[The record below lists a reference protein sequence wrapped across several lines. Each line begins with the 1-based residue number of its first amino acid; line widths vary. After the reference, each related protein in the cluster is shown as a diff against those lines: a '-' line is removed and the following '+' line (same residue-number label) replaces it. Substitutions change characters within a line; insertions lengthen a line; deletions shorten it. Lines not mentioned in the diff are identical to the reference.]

1 MARLPNFLVIIRS
14 EKLSG
19 KGQGRGCLGVRK
31 KERFVLG
38 KRTFRSQ
45 KSKHF
50 VLRIIQTDMKRTI
63 YYMILC
69 LLMSLGEIM
78 AQGISGKVMDGK
90 EQPVDGVAVI
100 LQTLDSVYVDAVVTD
115 TLGDFRLNHPLDQ
128 SYRLIF
134 QHILY
139 NMVEKEITTA
149 NVGTVVLEEKDYQLA
164 EITVKGERP
173 QVKLEGGKLTYD
185 VPQLMKDKTA
195 TNAFEII
202 KDLPGL
208 IERNDNLELVGASR
222 LNIILNG
229 QLTTMS
235 ADQLIQLLKTMPAS
249 RVEKAEV
256 MYNAPAKYNVKG
268 ALLNVVLSK
277 NESETPSWQG
287 ETGVDY
293 TQYRHAGGD
302 AHVNLL
308 YTNKGFSIDFL
319 LNGNKRR
326 DVMGE
331 DMLARHTLNSSMT
344 EISQHNRALVHV
356 NRGTVRLGM
365 DYTFANEDK
374 LSLAY
379 YLKGDKVLSD
389 RDAFTSY
396 LDLSKPENKSESTS
410 LVRDDGHSAIHNIR
424 LQYDGH
430 AGISAGADFT
440 RYHSP
445 SVLDYQDTN
454 TNGSRTDMIN
464 NTRQDVSRWSVFL
477 NKTHSFASGWGLNY
491 GVHGGYASSKNYS
504 EYLYEQGAGYEMDE
518 EALEDN
524 TQKEYI
530 ADIFAEVSKSFGE
543 RFSATVGLKGEYFKS
558 DYASSRENMNLWN
571 EGALFPTVSLSYT
584 FSPRHILQFDISSD
598 KTYPGYWQVSPQV
611 TPLNSY
617 SEVAGNP
624 LLKPYR
630 TYEGQMVYIFR
641 QKYMLVAFC
650 EYTPD
655 YFAQLPYQSDTE
667 LKTVFRFENMD
678 YSLEAGLAVII
689 PFNVGRF
696 WNSRIT
702 LRGWRMQ
709 EKNDN
714 FHGISYNREAYLGLA
729 HMSNTF
735 NLCDKPNL
743 KMTID
748 GQYVTPGA
756 IQGIYDLGSMYE
768 ISAGL
773 KWTFLNDRA
782 SLTLK
787 GDDIFASSIPRTIKI
802 NQGNQW
808 SRMRKLNDERCLK
821 LSFVWK
827 FGGYKEREHDSIDT
841 SRFGK

>member
-1 MARLPNFLVIIRS
+1 
-14 EKLSG
+14 
-19 KGQGRGCLGVRK
+19 
-31 KERFVLG
+31 
-38 KRTFRSQ
+38 
-45 KSKHF
+45 
-50 VLRIIQTDMKRTI
+50 MKRTI

-115 TLGDFRLNHPLDQ
+115 TLGNFRLNHPLDQ

-331 DMLARHTLNSSMT
+331 DMLARHTLNSGMT

-454 TNGSRTDMIN
+454 GSRTDMIN

-504 EYLYEQGAGYEMDE
+504 EYLYDQGAGYEMDE

-558 DYASSRENMNLWN
+558 DYTSSRENMNLWN

-678 YSLEAGLAVII
+678 YSLETGLAVII

>member
-1 MARLPNFLVIIRS
+1 
-14 EKLSG
+14 
-19 KGQGRGCLGVRK
+19 
-31 KERFVLG
+31 
-38 KRTFRSQ
+38 
-45 KSKHF
+45 
-50 VLRIIQTDMKRTI
+50 MKRTI

-331 DMLARHTLNSSMT
+331 DMLARHTLNSGMT

-454 TNGSRTDMIN
+454 GSRTDMIN

-504 EYLYEQGAGYEMDE
+504 EYLYDQGAGYEMDE

-530 ADIFAEVSKSFGE
+530 VDIFAEVSKSFGE

-571 EGALFPTVSLSYT
+571 EEALFPTVSLSYT

>member
-1 MARLPNFLVIIRS
+1 
-14 EKLSG
+14 
-19 KGQGRGCLGVRK
+19 
-31 KERFVLG
+31 
-38 KRTFRSQ
+38 
-45 KSKHF
+45 
-50 VLRIIQTDMKRTI
+50 MKRTI

-139 NMVEKEITTA
+139 NMVEKEIITA

-331 DMLARHTLNSSMT
+331 DMLARHTLNSGMT

-356 NRGTVRLGM
+356 NRGTDRLGL
-365 DYTFANEDK
+365 DYTFADEDK

-454 TNGSRTDMIN
+454 TNTNGSRTDMIN

-504 EYLYEQGAGYEMDE
+504 EYLYDQGAGYEMDE

>member
-1 MARLPNFLVIIRS
+1 
-14 EKLSG
+14 
-19 KGQGRGCLGVRK
+19 
-31 KERFVLG
+31 
-38 KRTFRSQ
+38 
-45 KSKHF
+45 
-50 VLRIIQTDMKRTI
+50 MKRTI

-139 NMVEKEITTA
+139 NMVEKEIITA

-185 VPQLMKDKTA
+185 IPQLMKDKTA

-308 YTNKGFSIDFL
+308 YTNKGFSLDFL

-331 DMLARHTLNSSMT
+331 DMLARHTLNSGMT

-445 SVLDYQDTN
+445 SVLDYQDTNTN

-827 FGGYKEREHDSIDT
+827 FGGYKEKEHDSIDT

>member
-1 MARLPNFLVIIRS
+1 
-14 EKLSG
+14 
-19 KGQGRGCLGVRK
+19 
-31 KERFVLG
+31 
-38 KRTFRSQ
+38 
-45 KSKHF
+45 
-50 VLRIIQTDMKRTI
+50 MKRTI

-90 EQPVDGVAVI
+90 EQPIDGVAVI

-139 NMVEKEITTA
+139 NTIGKKITTA

-185 VPQLMKDKTA
+185 IPQLMKDKTA

-308 YTNKGFSIDFL
+308 YTNKGFSLDFL

-331 DMLARHTLNSSMT
+331 DMLARHTLNSGMT

-454 TNGSRTDMIN
+454 GSRTDMIN

-504 EYLYEQGAGYEMDE
+504 EYLYDQGAGYEMDE

-530 ADIFAEVSKSFGE
+530 VDIFAEVSKSFGE

-558 DYASSRENMNLWN
+558 DYTSSRENMNLWN

-678 YSLEAGLAVII
+678 YSLETGLAVII

>member
-1 MARLPNFLVIIRS
+1 
-14 EKLSG
+14 
-19 KGQGRGCLGVRK
+19 
-31 KERFVLG
+31 
-38 KRTFRSQ
+38 
-45 KSKHF
+45 
-50 VLRIIQTDMKRTI
+50 MKRTI

-139 NMVEKEITTA
+139 KMVEKEIITA

-331 DMLARHTLNSSMT
+331 DMLARHTLNSGMT

-454 TNGSRTDMIN
+454 TNTNGSRTDMIN

-504 EYLYEQGAGYEMDE
+504 EYLYDQGAGYEMDE

-827 FGGYKEREHDSIDT
+827 FGGYKEREHYSIDT

>member
-1 MARLPNFLVIIRS
+1 
-14 EKLSG
+14 
-19 KGQGRGCLGVRK
+19 
-31 KERFVLG
+31 
-38 KRTFRSQ
+38 
-45 KSKHF
+45 
-50 VLRIIQTDMKRTI
+50 MKRTI

-90 EQPVDGVAVI
+90 EQPIDGVAVI

-308 YTNKGFSIDFL
+308 YTNKGFSLDFL

-331 DMLARHTLNSSMT
+331 DMLARHTLNSGMT

-445 SVLDYQDTN
+445 SVLDYHDTN

-518 EALEDN
+518 EALDN

-558 DYASSRENMNLWN
+558 DYTSSRENMNLWN

-678 YSLEAGLAVII
+678 YSLETGLAVII

-821 LSFVWK
+821 LSFAWK
-827 FGGYKEREHDSIDT
+827 FGGYKEKEHDSIDT

>member
-1 MARLPNFLVIIRS
+1 
-14 EKLSG
+14 
-19 KGQGRGCLGVRK
+19 
-31 KERFVLG
+31 
-38 KRTFRSQ
+38 
-45 KSKHF
+45 
-50 VLRIIQTDMKRTI
+50 MKRTI

-139 NMVEKEITTA
+139 NTIGKKITTA

-185 VPQLMKDKTA
+185 IPQLMKDKTA

-331 DMLARHTLNSSMT
+331 DMLARHTLNSGMT

-454 TNGSRTDMIN
+454 TNTNGSRTDMIN

-504 EYLYEQGAGYEMDE
+504 EYLYDQGAGYEMDE

>member
-1 MARLPNFLVIIRS
+1 
-14 EKLSG
+14 
-19 KGQGRGCLGVRK
+19 
-31 KERFVLG
+31 
-38 KRTFRSQ
+38 
-45 KSKHF
+45 
-50 VLRIIQTDMKRTI
+50 MKRTI

-90 EQPVDGVAVI
+90 EQPIDGVAVI

-139 NMVEKEITTA
+139 NMVEKEIITA

-331 DMLARHTLNSSMT
+331 DMLARHTLNSGMT

-454 TNGSRTDMIN
+454 TNTNGSRTDMIN

-504 EYLYEQGAGYEMDE
+504 EYLYDQGAGYEMDE

>member
-1 MARLPNFLVIIRS
+1 
-14 EKLSG
+14 
-19 KGQGRGCLGVRK
+19 
-31 KERFVLG
+31 
-38 KRTFRSQ
+38 
-45 KSKHF
+45 
-50 VLRIIQTDMKRTI
+50 MKRTI

-331 DMLARHTLNSSMT
+331 DMLARHTLNSGMT

-454 TNGSRTDMIN
+454 TNTNGSRTDMIN

-504 EYLYEQGAGYEMDE
+504 EYLYDQGAGYEMDE

-655 YFAQLPYQSDTE
+655 YFAQLLYQSDTE

>member
-1 MARLPNFLVIIRS
+1 
-14 EKLSG
+14 
-19 KGQGRGCLGVRK
+19 
-31 KERFVLG
+31 
-38 KRTFRSQ
+38 
-45 KSKHF
+45 
-50 VLRIIQTDMKRTI
+50 MKRTI

-331 DMLARHTLNSSMT
+331 DMLARHTLNSGMT

-454 TNGSRTDMIN
+454 GSRTDMIN

-504 EYLYEQGAGYEMDE
+504 EYLYDQGAGYEMDE

-655 YFAQLPYQSDTE
+655 YFVQLPYQSDTE

-802 NQGNQW
+802 NQDNQW

-827 FGGYKEREHDSIDT
+827 FCGYKEREHDSIDT

>member
-1 MARLPNFLVIIRS
+1 
-14 EKLSG
+14 
-19 KGQGRGCLGVRK
+19 
-31 KERFVLG
+31 
-38 KRTFRSQ
+38 
-45 KSKHF
+45 
-50 VLRIIQTDMKRTI
+50 MKRTI

-331 DMLARHTLNSSMT
+331 DMLARHTLNSGMT

-454 TNGSRTDMIN
+454 GSRTDMIN

-504 EYLYEQGAGYEMDE
+504 EYLYDQGAGYEMDE

-530 ADIFAEVSKSFGE
+530 VDIFAEVSKSFGE

-678 YSLEAGLAVII
+678 YSLETGLAVII

-827 FGGYKEREHDSIDT
+827 FGGYKEKEHDSIDT

>member
-1 MARLPNFLVIIRS
+1 
-14 EKLSG
+14 
-19 KGQGRGCLGVRK
+19 
-31 KERFVLG
+31 
-38 KRTFRSQ
+38 
-45 KSKHF
+45 
-50 VLRIIQTDMKRTI
+50 MKRTI

-90 EQPVDGVAVI
+90 EQPIDGVAVI

-185 VPQLMKDKTA
+185 IPQLMKDKTA

-331 DMLARHTLNSSMT
+331 DMLARHTLNSGMT

-454 TNGSRTDMIN
+454 GSRTDMIN

-504 EYLYEQGAGYEMDE
+504 EYLYDQGAGYEMDE

-827 FGGYKEREHDSIDT
+827 FGGYKEKEHDSIDT

>member
-1 MARLPNFLVIIRS
+1 
-14 EKLSG
+14 
-19 KGQGRGCLGVRK
+19 
-31 KERFVLG
+31 
-38 KRTFRSQ
+38 
-45 KSKHF
+45 
-50 VLRIIQTDMKRTI
+50 MKRTI

-90 EQPVDGVAVI
+90 EQPIDGVAVI

-139 NMVEKEITTA
+139 NTIGKKITTA

-185 VPQLMKDKTA
+185 IPQLMKDKTA

-308 YTNKGFSIDFL
+308 YTNKSFSLDFL

-331 DMLARHTLNSSMT
+331 DMLARHTLNSGMT

-396 LDLSKPENKSESTS
+396 LDLSKPENKSES
-410 LVRDDGHSAIHNIR
+410 IHNIR

-445 SVLDYQDTN
+445 SVLDYHDTN

-558 DYASSRENMNLWN
+558 DYTSSRENMNLWN

-678 YSLEAGLAVII
+678 YSLETGLAVII

-827 FGGYKEREHDSIDT
+827 FGGYKEKEHDSIDT

>member
-1 MARLPNFLVIIRS
+1 
-14 EKLSG
+14 
-19 KGQGRGCLGVRK
+19 
-31 KERFVLG
+31 
-38 KRTFRSQ
+38 
-45 KSKHF
+45 
-50 VLRIIQTDMKRTI
+50 MKRTI

-331 DMLARHTLNSSMT
+331 DMLARHTLNSGMT

-445 SVLDYQDTN
+445 SVLDYQD

-630 TYEGQMVYIFR
+630 TYEGQIVYIFR

>member
-1 MARLPNFLVIIRS
+1 
-14 EKLSG
+14 
-19 KGQGRGCLGVRK
+19 
-31 KERFVLG
+31 
-38 KRTFRSQ
+38 
-45 KSKHF
+45 
-50 VLRIIQTDMKRTI
+50 MKRTI

-331 DMLARHTLNSSMT
+331 DMLARHTLNSGMT

-454 TNGSRTDMIN
+454 GSRTDMIN

-504 EYLYEQGAGYEMDE
+504 EYLYDQGAGYEMDE

-530 ADIFAEVSKSFGE
+530 VDIFAEVSKSFGE

-598 KTYPGYWQVSPQV
+598 KIYPGYWQVSPQV

>member
-1 MARLPNFLVIIRS
+1 
-14 EKLSG
+14 
-19 KGQGRGCLGVRK
+19 
-31 KERFVLG
+31 
-38 KRTFRSQ
+38 
-45 KSKHF
+45 
-50 VLRIIQTDMKRTI
+50 MKRTI

-100 LQTLDSVYVDAVVTD
+100 LQTLDSVYVDTVVTD
-115 TLGDFRLNHPLDQ
+115 TLGNFRLNHLLDQ

-308 YTNKGFSIDFL
+308 YTNKGFSLDFL

-331 DMLARHTLNSSMT
+331 DMLARHTLNSGMT

-445 SVLDYQDTN
+445 SVLDYQD

-827 FGGYKEREHDSIDT
+827 FGGYKERKHDSIDT

>member
-1 MARLPNFLVIIRS
+1 
-14 EKLSG
+14 
-19 KGQGRGCLGVRK
+19 
-31 KERFVLG
+31 
-38 KRTFRSQ
+38 
-45 KSKHF
+45 
-50 VLRIIQTDMKRTI
+50 MKRTI

-229 QLTTMS
+229 QLTTVS

-331 DMLARHTLNSSMT
+331 DMLARHTLNSGMT

-454 TNGSRTDMIN
+454 GSRTDMIN

-504 EYLYEQGAGYEMDE
+504 EYLYDQGAGYEMDE

-530 ADIFAEVSKSFGE
+530 VDIFAEVSKSFGE

>member
-1 MARLPNFLVIIRS
+1 
-14 EKLSG
+14 
-19 KGQGRGCLGVRK
+19 
-31 KERFVLG
+31 
-38 KRTFRSQ
+38 
-45 KSKHF
+45 
-50 VLRIIQTDMKRTI
+50 MKRTI

-277 NESETPSWQG
+277 NESEIPSWQG

-319 LNGNKRR
+319 LDGNKRR

-331 DMLARHTLNSSMT
+331 DMLARHTLNSGMT

-379 YLKGDKVLSD
+379 YLKGDKD

-504 EYLYEQGAGYEMDE
+504 EYLYDQGAGYEMDE

-530 ADIFAEVSKSFGE
+530 VDIFAEVSKSFGE

>member
-1 MARLPNFLVIIRS
+1 
-14 EKLSG
+14 
-19 KGQGRGCLGVRK
+19 
-31 KERFVLG
+31 
-38 KRTFRSQ
+38 
-45 KSKHF
+45 
-50 VLRIIQTDMKRTI
+50 MKRTI

-302 AHVNLL
+302 AHVNFL

-331 DMLARHTLNSSMT
+331 DMLARHTLNSGMT

-454 TNGSRTDMIN
+454 TNTNGSRTDMIN

-504 EYLYEQGAGYEMDE
+504 EYLYDQGAGYEMDE

>member
-1 MARLPNFLVIIRS
+1 
-14 EKLSG
+14 
-19 KGQGRGCLGVRK
+19 
-31 KERFVLG
+31 
-38 KRTFRSQ
+38 
-45 KSKHF
+45 
-50 VLRIIQTDMKRTI
+50 MKRTI

-331 DMLARHTLNSSMT
+331 DMLARHTLNSGMT

-454 TNGSRTDMIN
+454 GSRTDMIN

-504 EYLYEQGAGYEMDE
+504 EYLYDQGAGYEMDE

-571 EGALFPTVSLSYT
+571 EEALFPTVSLSYT

-827 FGGYKEREHDSIDT
+827 FGGYKEKEHDSIDT

>member
-1 MARLPNFLVIIRS
+1 
-14 EKLSG
+14 
-19 KGQGRGCLGVRK
+19 
-31 KERFVLG
+31 
-38 KRTFRSQ
+38 
-45 KSKHF
+45 
-50 VLRIIQTDMKRTI
+50 MKRTI

-90 EQPVDGVAVI
+90 EQPIDGVAVI

-139 NMVEKEITTA
+139 NTIGKKITTA

-308 YTNKGFSIDFL
+308 YTNKSFSLDFL

-331 DMLARHTLNSSMT
+331 DMLARHTLNSGMT

-454 TNGSRTDMIN
+454 GSRTDMIN

-504 EYLYEQGAGYEMDE
+504 EYLYDQGAGYEMDE

-558 DYASSRENMNLWN
+558 DYTSSRENMNLWN

-678 YSLEAGLAVII
+678 YSLETGLAVII

-827 FGGYKEREHDSIDT
+827 FGGYKEKEHDSIDT

>member
-1 MARLPNFLVIIRS
+1 
-14 EKLSG
+14 
-19 KGQGRGCLGVRK
+19 
-31 KERFVLG
+31 
-38 KRTFRSQ
+38 
-45 KSKHF
+45 
-50 VLRIIQTDMKRTI
+50 MKRTI

-331 DMLARHTLNSSMT
+331 DMLARHTLNSGMT

-454 TNGSRTDMIN
+454 GSRTDMIN
-464 NTRQDVSRWSVFL
+464 NMRQDVSRWSVFL

-504 EYLYEQGAGYEMDE
+504 EYLYDQGAGYEMDE

-530 ADIFAEVSKSFGE
+530 VDIFAEVSKSFGE

>member
-1 MARLPNFLVIIRS
+1 
-14 EKLSG
+14 
-19 KGQGRGCLGVRK
+19 
-31 KERFVLG
+31 
-38 KRTFRSQ
+38 
-45 KSKHF
+45 
-50 VLRIIQTDMKRTI
+50 MKRTI

-331 DMLARHTLNSSMT
+331 DMLARHTLNSGMT

-454 TNGSRTDMIN
+454 GSRTDMIN

-504 EYLYEQGAGYEMDE
+504 EYLYDQGAGYEMDE

-530 ADIFAEVSKSFGE
+530 VDIFAEVSKSFGE

-558 DYASSRENMNLWN
+558 DYASSWENMNLWN

>member
-1 MARLPNFLVIIRS
+1 
-14 EKLSG
+14 
-19 KGQGRGCLGVRK
+19 
-31 KERFVLG
+31 
-38 KRTFRSQ
+38 
-45 KSKHF
+45 
-50 VLRIIQTDMKRTI
+50 MKRTI

-331 DMLARHTLNSSMT
+331 DMLARHTLNSGMT

-454 TNGSRTDMIN
+454 TNTNGSRTDMIN

-504 EYLYEQGAGYEMDE
+504 EYLYDQGAGYEMDE

>member
-1 MARLPNFLVIIRS
+1 
-14 EKLSG
+14 
-19 KGQGRGCLGVRK
+19 
-31 KERFVLG
+31 
-38 KRTFRSQ
+38 
-45 KSKHF
+45 
-50 VLRIIQTDMKRTI
+50 MKRTI

-139 NMVEKEITTA
+139 NTIGKKITTA

-185 VPQLMKDKTA
+185 IPQLMKDKTA

-308 YTNKGFSIDFL
+308 YTNKGFSLDFL

-331 DMLARHTLNSSMT
+331 DMLARHTLNSGMT

-454 TNGSRTDMIN
+454 GSRTDMIN

-558 DYASSRENMNLWN
+558 DYTSSRENMNLWN

-678 YSLEAGLAVII
+678 YSLETGLAVII

-827 FGGYKEREHDSIDT
+827 FGGYKEKEHDSIDT

>member
-1 MARLPNFLVIIRS
+1 
-14 EKLSG
+14 
-19 KGQGRGCLGVRK
+19 
-31 KERFVLG
+31 
-38 KRTFRSQ
+38 
-45 KSKHF
+45 
-50 VLRIIQTDMKRTI
+50 MKRTI

-78 AQGISGKVMDGK
+78 ALGISGKVMDGK

-331 DMLARHTLNSSMT
+331 DMLARHTLNSGMT

-454 TNGSRTDMIN
+454 GSRTDMIN

-504 EYLYEQGAGYEMDE
+504 EYLYDQGAGYEMDE

-530 ADIFAEVSKSFGE
+530 VDIFAEVSKSFGE

>member
-1 MARLPNFLVIIRS
+1 
-14 EKLSG
+14 
-19 KGQGRGCLGVRK
+19 
-31 KERFVLG
+31 
-38 KRTFRSQ
+38 
-45 KSKHF
+45 
-50 VLRIIQTDMKRTI
+50 MKRTI

-277 NESETPSWQG
+277 NESETHSWQG

-308 YTNKGFSIDFL
+308 YTNKGFSLDFL

-331 DMLARHTLNSSMT
+331 DMLARHTLNSGMT

-454 TNGSRTDMIN
+454 GSRTDMIN

-504 EYLYEQGAGYEMDE
+504 EYLYDQGAGYEMDE

-530 ADIFAEVSKSFGE
+530 VDIFAEVSKSFGE

>member
-1 MARLPNFLVIIRS
+1 
-14 EKLSG
+14 
-19 KGQGRGCLGVRK
+19 
-31 KERFVLG
+31 
-38 KRTFRSQ
+38 
-45 KSKHF
+45 
-50 VLRIIQTDMKRTI
+50 MKRTI

-331 DMLARHTLNSSMT
+331 DMLARHTLNSGMT

-454 TNGSRTDMIN
+454 GSRTDMIN

-530 ADIFAEVSKSFGE
+530 VDIFAEVSKSFGE

-827 FGGYKEREHDSIDT
+827 FGGYKEREQDSIDT

>member
-1 MARLPNFLVIIRS
+1 
-14 EKLSG
+14 
-19 KGQGRGCLGVRK
+19 
-31 KERFVLG
+31 
-38 KRTFRSQ
+38 
-45 KSKHF
+45 
-50 VLRIIQTDMKRTI
+50 MKRTI

-331 DMLARHTLNSSMT
+331 DMLARHTLNSGMT

-518 EALEDN
+518 EALEN

-827 FGGYKEREHDSIDT
+827 FGGYKEREQDSIDT

>member
-1 MARLPNFLVIIRS
+1 
-14 EKLSG
+14 
-19 KGQGRGCLGVRK
+19 
-31 KERFVLG
+31 
-38 KRTFRSQ
+38 
-45 KSKHF
+45 
-50 VLRIIQTDMKRTI
+50 MKRTI

-308 YTNKGFSIDFL
+308 YTNKGFSLDFL

-331 DMLARHTLNSSMT
+331 DMLARHTLNSGMT

-454 TNGSRTDMIN
+454 GSRTDMIN

-504 EYLYEQGAGYEMDE
+504 EYLYDQGAGYEMDE

-530 ADIFAEVSKSFGE
+530 VDIFAEVSKSFGE

-558 DYASSRENMNLWN
+558 DYTSSRENMNLWN

>member
-1 MARLPNFLVIIRS
+1 
-14 EKLSG
+14 
-19 KGQGRGCLGVRK
+19 
-31 KERFVLG
+31 
-38 KRTFRSQ
+38 
-45 KSKHF
+45 
-50 VLRIIQTDMKRTI
+50 MKRTI

-185 VPQLMKDKTA
+185 VPQLMKDKTV

-277 NESETPSWQG
+277 NESEIPSWQG

-331 DMLARHTLNSSMT
+331 DMLARHTLNSGMT

-558 DYASSRENMNLWN
+558 DYTSSRENMNLWN

-678 YSLEAGLAVII
+678 YSLETGLAVII

-827 FGGYKEREHDSIDT
+827 FGGYKEKEHDSIDT

>member
-1 MARLPNFLVIIRS
+1 
-14 EKLSG
+14 
-19 KGQGRGCLGVRK
+19 
-31 KERFVLG
+31 
-38 KRTFRSQ
+38 
-45 KSKHF
+45 
-50 VLRIIQTDMKRTI
+50 MKRTI

-308 YTNKGFSIDFL
+308 YTNKGFSLDFL

-331 DMLARHTLNSSMT
+331 DMLARHTLNSGMT

-454 TNGSRTDMIN
+454 GSRTDMIN

-504 EYLYEQGAGYEMDE
+504 EYLYDQGAGYEMDE

-558 DYASSRENMNLWN
+558 DYTSSRENMNLWN

>member
-1 MARLPNFLVIIRS
+1 
-14 EKLSG
+14 
-19 KGQGRGCLGVRK
+19 
-31 KERFVLG
+31 
-38 KRTFRSQ
+38 
-45 KSKHF
+45 
-50 VLRIIQTDMKRTI
+50 MKRTI

-90 EQPVDGVAVI
+90 EQPIDGVAVI

-139 NMVEKEITTA
+139 NTIGKKITTA

-308 YTNKGFSIDFL
+308 YTNKSFSLDFL

-331 DMLARHTLNSSMT
+331 DMLARHTLNSGMT

-445 SVLDYQDTN
+445 SVLDYQDTNTN

-678 YSLEAGLAVII
+678 YSLETGLAVII

-827 FGGYKEREHDSIDT
+827 FGGYKEKEHDSIDT

>member
-1 MARLPNFLVIIRS
+1 
-14 EKLSG
+14 
-19 KGQGRGCLGVRK
+19 
-31 KERFVLG
+31 
-38 KRTFRSQ
+38 
-45 KSKHF
+45 
-50 VLRIIQTDMKRTI
+50 MKRTI

-235 ADQLIQLLKTMPAS
+235 ADQLIQLLKTIPAS

-331 DMLARHTLNSSMT
+331 DMLARHTLNSGMT

-454 TNGSRTDMIN
+454 GSRTDMIN

-504 EYLYEQGAGYEMDE
+504 EYLYDQGAGYEMDE

-530 ADIFAEVSKSFGE
+530 VDIFAEVSKSFGE

-558 DYASSRENMNLWN
+558 DYASSWENMNLWN

-714 FHGISYNREAYLGLA
+714 FHGVSYNREAYLGLA

>member
-1 MARLPNFLVIIRS
+1 
-14 EKLSG
+14 
-19 KGQGRGCLGVRK
+19 
-31 KERFVLG
+31 
-38 KRTFRSQ
+38 
-45 KSKHF
+45 
-50 VLRIIQTDMKRTI
+50 MKRTI

-331 DMLARHTLNSSMT
+331 DMLARHTLNSGMT

-454 TNGSRTDMIN
+454 GSRTDMIN

-504 EYLYEQGAGYEMDE
+504 EYLYDQGAGYEMDE

-530 ADIFAEVSKSFGE
+530 VDIFAEVSKSFGE

-827 FGGYKEREHDSIDT
+827 FGGYREREHDSIDT

>member
-1 MARLPNFLVIIRS
+1 
-14 EKLSG
+14 
-19 KGQGRGCLGVRK
+19 
-31 KERFVLG
+31 
-38 KRTFRSQ
+38 
-45 KSKHF
+45 
-50 VLRIIQTDMKRTI
+50 MKRTI

-139 NMVEKEITTA
+139 NTIGKKITTA

-185 VPQLMKDKTA
+185 IPQLMKDKTA

-302 AHVNLL
+302 AHVNFL

-331 DMLARHTLNSSMT
+331 DMLARHTLNSGMT

-454 TNGSRTDMIN
+454 TNTNGSRTDMIN

-558 DYASSRENMNLWN
+558 DYTSSRENMNLWN

>member
-1 MARLPNFLVIIRS
+1 
-14 EKLSG
+14 
-19 KGQGRGCLGVRK
+19 
-31 KERFVLG
+31 
-38 KRTFRSQ
+38 
-45 KSKHF
+45 
-50 VLRIIQTDMKRTI
+50 MKRTI

-139 NMVEKEITTA
+139 NMVEKEIITA

-331 DMLARHTLNSSMT
+331 DMLARHTLNSGMT

-445 SVLDYQDTN
+445 SVLDYQDTNTN